1 MAEAVG
7 TAARNDRGGSKRRP
21 PALGARILVAA
32 GATAATIVLV
42 GWMGRA
48 AQAGAAPASPE
59 ATPTIIRRVVVVQEQ
74 PAPEPYISLEA
85 VPAGRTVT
93 VVTQPARVV
102 HRAPAAGAATPAA
115 TAPAAAPVTTS
126 SGS

>member
-1 MAEAVG
+1 MAEPAGRRAPV
-7 TAARNDRGGSKRRP
+7 ARPTTRRRA
-21 PALGARILVAA
+21 PALGARLLVTA

-48 AQAGAAPASPE
+48 AQAGGSV
-59 ATPTIIRRVVVVQEQ
+59 TNVVSMPTVIRRVVVVQEQ

-102 HRAPAAGAATPAA
+102 HRAPAATPAA
-115 TAPAAAPVTTS
+115 PAAAPAPVTTS

>member
-1 MAEAVG
+1 MNPTMA
-7 TAARNDRGGSKRRP
+7 DRTRTQTRRA

-32 GATAATIVLV
+32 GATAATIALV

-48 AQAGAAPASPE
+48 AQATGGEE
-59 ATPTIIRRVVVVQEQ
+59 ATAQVIIRRVVVVEEQ
-74 PAPEPYISLEA
+74 TAPEPYIALEA

-102 HRAPAAGAATPAA
+102 RRTTAAAAPAATTA
-115 TAPAAAPVTTS
+115 APAAAPVTTS